1 MKNNQC
7 GWLSNGVYFEPS
19 KRSGK
24 SLSIKSCCRIQS
36 NKSYTSVTE
45 LQDKQVTDTEYTYT
59 NMKNNE
65 CKVCT
70 QDESTSGTSL
80 RLHPITLRAYEN
92 IPSGKISLIKVA
104 FSNFCNFKC
113 RYCGPGSSTE
123 WNKDIDQLESTDAT
137 EFDLH
142 IKQTAQETFDYE
154 LNIIEKIQDI
164 DLSELSYLSIVGGE
178 PFMTRN
184 LEKFLVMLDK
194 KADLSKVVLVVHT
207 NGSVF
212 PKDKILN
219 ILAKFKKV
227 ILKVSV
233 EAVDKLAEYIR
244 TGLIWEQFEQNV
256 IKFKKLS
263 IEFPNIILQI
273 HMTHNVYNINKIVEF
288 EKWLNDNQLDYTSN
302 YAFQPDYTD
311 VRKILTQEQRKH
323 ITKNLEE
330 LKDQKLKQQL
340 VNICSQDLYDEKVF
354 NKFKRFTHVFDNMRN
369 DSLKSANKE
378 LYDLLFKSVL

>member
-24 SLSIKSCCRIQS
+24 SISIKSCCRIQS
-36 NKSYTSVTE
+36 NESYTSVTE
-45 LQDKQVTDTEYTYT
+45 LQNKQITDKDYTYA
-59 NMKNNE
+59 NMKDSA

-70 QDESTSGTSL
+70 QDEATSGTSL
-80 RLHPITLRAYEN
+80 RLHPVTLRAYEN
-92 IPSGKISLIKVA
+92 VPSGKISLIKVA

-123 WNKDIDQLESTDAT
+123 WNKDIDKLNQNDAT
-137 EFDLH
+137 TFDLN

-154 LNIIEKIQDI
+154 LAVIEKIQNI

-184 LEKFLVMLDK
+184 LEKFLVMLDQ
-194 KADLSKVVLVVHT
+194 KADLSKVVLIVHT

-219 ILAKFKKV
+219 ILTKFKKV

-233 EAVDKLAEYIR
+233 EAIDKLAEYIR
-244 TGLIWEQFEQNV
+244 TGLVWEQFEQNV
-256 IKFKKLS
+256 VKFKKLS
-263 IEFPNIILQI
+263 NEFPNVVLQI
-273 HMTHNVYNINKIVEF
+273 HMTHNVYNLNKVVEF
-288 EKWLNDNQLDYTSN
+288 EQWLNNNQLEYTSN

-311 VRKILTQEQRKH
+311 VRKILTHQQREQ
-323 ITKNLEE
+323 IIENLSE
-330 LKDQKLKQQL
+330 LRDQKLKQQL
-340 VNICSQDLYDEKVF
+340 TSICSQDLYDSKVF
-354 NKFKRFTHVFDNMRN
+354 DKFKRFTHVFDNMRS
-369 DSLKSANKE
+369 DSLETANKE
-378 LYDLLFKSVL
+378 LYDLLFSSQ